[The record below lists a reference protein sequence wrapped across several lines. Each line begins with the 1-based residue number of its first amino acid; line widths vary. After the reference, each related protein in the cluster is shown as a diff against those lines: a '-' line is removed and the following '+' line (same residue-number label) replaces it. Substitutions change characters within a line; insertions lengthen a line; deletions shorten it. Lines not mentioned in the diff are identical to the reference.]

1 MDVVTAVI
9 AVYAAFVASVTLLVQ
24 YAQWRSS
31 RTLLK
36 IEIHAGVAPIVSE
49 TEDPH
54 GNKLHRNGEVL
65 FVRLTNRSPH
75 AVKITHVGAI
85 SVGDKEKKGIAFA
98 RPYPLHLSL
107 PLEIPARDNVTL
119 WQPRQGLD
127 TWKDKRMQVVIRT
140 AAGDDFESHVFR
152 LDELPRL
159 EIVGTSP
166 LGQ

>member
-1 MDVVTAVI
+1 MDATAAI
-9 AVYAAFVASVTLLVQ
+9 AIYAAFVASATLLVQ

-36 IEIHAGVAPIVSE
+36 IEIHAGVAPVVSE
-49 TEDPH
+49 TQDPH
-54 GNKLHRNGEVL
+54 GDKLLKKDEVL
-65 FVRLTNRSPH
+65 FVQLTNRSPH

-85 SVGDKEKKGIAFA
+85 SMGDKEKKGIAFA

-107 PLEIPARDNVTL
+107 PFEIPARDNVTL

-127 TWKDKRMQVVIRT
+127 AWENKRMQVVIRT

-152 LDELPRL
+152 LDELSRL
-159 EIVGTSP
+159 EIVGNHP